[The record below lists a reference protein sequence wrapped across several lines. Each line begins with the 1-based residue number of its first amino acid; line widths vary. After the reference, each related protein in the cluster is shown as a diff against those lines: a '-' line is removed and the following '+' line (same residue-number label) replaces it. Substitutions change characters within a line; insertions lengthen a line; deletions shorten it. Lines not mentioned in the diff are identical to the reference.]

1 MAKPSPTYKK
11 IFEQTSK
18 IELISVNVLTT
29 SLFKLKTLSP
39 TFVTGWKWYSTSF
52 LISLSDVGILAKT
65 YLYIP
70 SSTFI

>member
-39 TFVTGWKWYSTSF
+39 TFVTGWNDIQQVF
-52 LISLSDVGILAKT
+52 
-65 YLYIP
+65 
-70 SSTFI
+70 